1 MALRLLKL
9 HSHFADQMAIRTLA
23 RLRLPVFASNA
34 RFVAAGA
41 THNSSISTTSATTSE
56 SGPVTVPG
64 LNTKKTGG
72 DPESQP
78 DSAYP
83 DWLWKLAKR
92 DVSLYELGKQDEEEL
107 EFLQVDS
114 PLEVQA
120 CACQHACVH

>member
-1 MALRLLKL
+1 M
-9 HSHFADQMAIRTLA
+9 LA
-23 RLRLPVFASNA
+23 RLRLPFFASNA
-34 RFVAAGA
+34 RFVAAGT
-41 THNSSISTTSATTSE
+41 THNRSISTTSATTSE

-72 DPESQP
+72 DPELQP

-92 DVSLYELGKQDEEEL
+92 DVSLYELGKQDEEQL
-107 EFLQVDS
+107 EFLQVNS
-114 PLEVQA
+114 LLEIQT